1 MKRLDNNIYILVV
14 VRNFLYIEL
23 KFFVWIYCEEKMWNL
38 YKFFLLNNLLIE
50 IFLGV
55 KIFYI
60 FVCYYEN
67 FSFDVCFFLFIKE
80 SYRWYFFFRCF
91 DGYNVI
97 VFVYG

>member
-1 MKRLDNNIYILVV
+1 
-14 VRNFLYIEL
+14 
-23 KFFVWIYCEEKMWNL
+23 MWNL

-50 IFLGV
+50 IFWGV

-80 SYRWYFFFRCF
+80 SNR
-91 DGYNVI
+91 
-97 VFVYG
+97 

>member
-1 MKRLDNNIYILVV
+1 
-14 VRNFLYIEL
+14 
-23 KFFVWIYCEEKMWNL
+23 MWNF

-50 IFLGV
+50 IFWGV

-60 FVCYYEN
+60 FVCYFEN
-67 FSFDVCFFLFIKE
+67 FSFDVCFEKNFVFFCLFKKVIVDI
-80 SYRWYFFFRCF
+80 FFFRCF